1 LVRWWLEVLQLWLQV
16 LWWGLKELWWWLQV
30 CRYAVPTAGALTST
44 FLLTVCRVSSKL
56 GLYSSTLHGS
66 STLLCFY

>member
-1 LVRWWLEVLQLWLQV
+1 MVRWWLEVLQLWLQV
-16 LWWGLKELWWWLQV
+16 W
-30 CRYAVPTAGALTST
+30 RYAVPTAGALTST

-56 GLYSSTLHGS
+56 GLYSFTLHGS